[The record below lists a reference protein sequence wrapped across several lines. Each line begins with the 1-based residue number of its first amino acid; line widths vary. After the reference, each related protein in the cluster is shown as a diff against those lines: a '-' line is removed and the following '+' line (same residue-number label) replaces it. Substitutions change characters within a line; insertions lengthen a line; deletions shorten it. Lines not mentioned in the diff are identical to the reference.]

1 VVVTETMMQ
10 PKPAAVR
17 VLRGAGVV
25 AVIAGAIA
33 LGIGALLGF
42 DELAK
47 IWAVVGGL
55 LLAAGACAFAG
66 ARPTRGGLLFAMIAC
81 LLMLILPP
89 VGTLVT
95 IVIVIV
101 ASQSWP
107 QLRDYYGIR
116 RTA

>member
-1 VVVTETMMQ
+1 V
-10 PKPAAVR
+10 AATI
-17 VLRGAGVV
+17 AGVL
-25 AVIAGAIA
+25 A

-47 IWAVVGGL
+47 IWAVVGGVM
-55 LLAAGACAFAG
+55 LAAGICAFAG
-66 ARPTRGGLLFAMIAC
+66 ARPTRGGLLSGMVAC

-89 VGTLVT
+89 VGTVVT
-95 IVIVIV
+95 IVIAIV

-107 QLRDYYGIR
+107 QLRDYYGLR